1 MVSERSTPFRL
12 NSVWYGFFRILLL
25 RGRRLAFVYEAAI
38 ENTQLS
44 ERGAPNW
51 IS

>member
-1 MVSERSTPFRL
+1 MEV
-12 NSVWYGFFRILLL
+12 NSVWYAFFRALLL

-38 ENTQLS
+38 ENTQIS
-44 ERGAPNW
+44 ARGAPNW